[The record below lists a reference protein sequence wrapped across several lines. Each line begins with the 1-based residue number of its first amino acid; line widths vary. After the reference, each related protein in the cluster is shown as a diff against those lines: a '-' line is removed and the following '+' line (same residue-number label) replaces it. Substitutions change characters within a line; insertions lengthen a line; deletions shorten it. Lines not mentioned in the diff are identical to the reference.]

1 MILVISTCK
10 YRLSEEE
17 FVRPI
22 VEIVK
27 DCGFDCEVRR
37 YCERIDGRYSAVI
50 ICGTALRDF
59 DYLNYIE
66 NFRWL
71 KDYDG
76 NVLGI
81 CAGYQILAMIY
92 SNTLER
98 IKKIGVY
105 EVRILK
111 RNPLIQADRIRSYF
125 LHSYALRRINEKLEP
140 LAMQNDEICM
150 FRVRGKDF
158 YGVSFHPEVLNS
170 EIISNFLSGTQ

>member
-1 MILVISTCK
+1 MILVISTCR
-10 YRLSEEE
+10 YELSEGE

-27 DCGFDCEVRR
+27 GCGFDCTVRR
-37 YCERIDGRYSAVI
+37 YYERMDGEYSGVI

-59 DYLNYIE
+59 DYLNHVD

-71 KDYDG
+71 VNYDG
-76 NVLGI
+76 KVLGI

-105 EVRILK
+105 NVRIV
-111 RNPLIQADRIRSYF
+111 RENPLIEKDEIRSYF
-125 LHSYALRRINEKLEP
+125 LHSYALRRVNESLEP
-140 LAMQNDEICM
+140 LALQDDEICM
-150 FRVRGKDF
+150 FKVRGREF
-158 YGVSFHPEVLNS
+158 YGVCFHPEVLNG
-170 EIISNFLSGTQ
+170 EIISNFLYL